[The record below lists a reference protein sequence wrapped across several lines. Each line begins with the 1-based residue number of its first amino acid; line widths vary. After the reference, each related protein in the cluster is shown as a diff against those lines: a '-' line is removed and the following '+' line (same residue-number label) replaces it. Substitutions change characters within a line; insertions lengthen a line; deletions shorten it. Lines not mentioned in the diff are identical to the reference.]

1 MPDISP
7 PLRRDDLDD
16 NDLGQAEV
24 RMRQALQRL
33 NAGTAQQRPGPGTG
47 STESPTVPP
56 RRRRVAQD
64 SGVLIERGPLSGAGE
79 RRTPQPLATIDEQH
93 AATVVRELD
102 AERAEHQ
109 RTRQA
114 LAAVRASLTAWQTAL
129 DRTERGRD
137 AALAAIAEHEAAA
150 AAIEAKLQ
158 KRLAAKAARQERA
171 RTARQAVEPEPA
183 RWWLSPTKRDQ

>member
-1 MPDISP
+1 MPDNSP

-33 NAGTAQQRPGPGTG
+33 HTGTAQQQPGPGTG
-47 STESPTVPP
+47 STGSPTLPP

-79 RRTPQPLATIDEQH
+79 RRVPQPLATIDEQR
-93 AATVVRELD
+93 AAAVVRELD

-114 LAAVRASLTAWQTAL
+114 LAAVQASLAALQTAL

-150 AAIEAKLQ
+150 AAIEAKVQ
-158 KRLAAKAARQERA
+158 KRLAAEAARQERT
-171 RTARQAVEPEPA
+171 RTARQAVEPEPV
-183 RWWLSPTKRDQ
+183 RWWLPLTKRDQ